1 MNLKF
6 DKSWTVFLDRDGV
19 INKERRADYVK
30 NIDEFIF
37 EEGALAALK
46 KLNEIFGVI
55 VIVTN
60 QRGVGSGIMSAE
72 DLHSVHDHMLEAIHS
87 NGGRIDKIYF
97 APDEDRNSTNRKPH
111 PTMGHQAK
119 NDFPEIDFSKT
130 LMIGNSISDMEFGR
144 HLGCVNVF
152 IDEKQKYDG
161 KKTEV
166 MDFIFSSLSEC
177 ANLLM
182 C

>member
-6 DKSWTVFLDRDGV
+6 DKSWSVFLDRDGV

-87 NGGRIDKIYF
+87 NGGRIVKIYF

-119 NDFPEIDFSKT
+119 NDFPEIDFSKSI
-130 LMIGNSISDMEFGR
+130 LIGNTISDMAFGR
-144 HLGCVNVF
+144 NIGAYTVF
-152 IDEKQKYDG
+152 LPTTRPDVALDDARIDQ
-161 KKTEV
+161 V
-166 MDFIFSSLSEC
+166 SNSLLDFAGLLSK
-177 ANLLM
+177 
-182 C
+182 